1 MPSNHLA
8 GQKSPYLLQHVD
20 NPVDWYPWDREAF
33 DKALREDK
41 PILLSIGYSTCHWC
55 HVMAHESF
63 ENQDIA
69 QLMNEHFVAIKVDR
83 EERPDLDQIYM
94 TATTAMTGQGGWP
107 LTVFLTAEG
116 KPFYGGTYFPPL
128 AKGGSPGLMGL
139 LKTIAEAWKNERAQ
153 ILSSSEGITQLLRET
168 AQTSAASSAML
179 DESVLDTAYRQLSS
193 QFDRQHG
200 GFGSAPKF
208 PMGHHLSFLLRYY
221 KRKNNQQALAMTEAA
236 LTAMARGG
244 IYDHLGGGFHRYS
257 TDAKWHIPHFEKMLY
272 DQALLV
278 RAYLEC
284 YQATDKSE
292 YARVAKET
300 LDYVL
305 RDMQQPE
312 GGFYCAQ
319 DADSLPVGSTHKSEG
334 AFYIWSQQEVSQ
346 LLTEKEAQ
354 IFNYA
359 FGMEPQGNAEFDPH
373 AEFVAKNI
381 LYAAHS
387 LEEIAAHGGISTA
400 QAQAVLTNAKVK
412 LFENRNR
419 RPRPHLDDKI
429 LTDWN
434 GLMLGALAFG
444 ATVLGEPRYMAAARQ
459 AADFILTHLKSKGRL
474 LHRWRQGQADILGTL
489 EDYAFFING
498 LLDLYETNF
507 EARYLAEAKTLA
519 EDMIRLFEDK
529 DHGGFFLTACD
540 APELIIRPK
549 DIYDGAIPSGNSVG
563 AYVLVRLHLLTL
575 EDRWILAAEGI
586 FKVFAASIEKAPS
599 AFSFVLCA
607 LDFYLGPSLSIAL
620 EGQRDDSALTQI
632 SRVVYKHFIPN
643 KSVVLRLSPSPL
655 TAYVCRGT
663 SCQKPT
669 RDMAELESQ
678 LLS

>member
-1 MPSNHLA
+1 MPLNHLA
-8 GQKSPYLLQHVD
+8 GQQSPYLLQHAD
-20 NPVDWYPWDREAF
+20 NPVDWYPWGPEAF
-33 DKALREDK
+33 HQAHRQDK

-69 QLMNEHFVAIKVDR
+69 SIINEHFIAIKVDR

-94 TATTAMTGQGGWP
+94 RATTALTGQGGWP

-128 AKGGSPGLMGL
+128 AKWGSPGLVDL
-139 LKTIAEAWKNERAQ
+139 LKTIAGAWKNERAQ
-153 ILSSSEGITQLLRET
+153 ILSSSEEITQLLRET
-168 AQTSAASSAML
+168 VQKDTVSSVLL
-179 DESVLDTAYRQLSS
+179 DHSVLDTAYGQISG
-193 QFDRQHG
+193 QFDRQYG

-208 PMGHHLSFLLRYY
+208 PMGHYLSFLLRYY
-221 KRKNNQQALAMTEAA
+221 KRKNDPKALKMVEAA
-236 LTAMARGG
+236 LTAMAQGG

-257 TDAKWHIPHFEKMLY
+257 TDARWRIPHFEKMLY

-284 YQATDKSE
+284 YQATGKSE

-305 RDMQQPE
+305 RDMQQPQ

-319 DADSLPVGSTHKSEG
+319 DADSLAVGSAHQSEG

-359 FGMEPQGNAEFDPH
+359 FGIEPEGNAAFDPH
-373 AEFVAKNI
+373 GEFVGKNI
-381 LYAAHS
+381 LYAAYS
-387 LEEIAAHGGISTA
+387 IEEVAAHFEISTT
-400 QAQAVLTNAKVK
+400 QAQEVLSKAKVK
-412 LFENRNR
+412 LLEHRHR
-419 RPRPHLDDKI
+419 RPQPHLDDKI

-434 GLMLGALAFG
+434 GLMLGTLALGG
-444 ATVLGEPRYMAAARQ
+444 AILHEPRYTAAAKK

-474 LHRWRQGQADILGTL
+474 LHRWRQEQADILATL

-498 LLDLYETNF
+498 LLDLYETDF
-507 EARYLAEAKTLA
+507 EPQYLAQAQTLA
-519 EDMIRLFEDK
+519 EDMIRLFEDQ
-529 DHGGFFLTACD
+529 DRGGFFLTACD
-540 APELIIRPK
+540 APQLIIRPK

-563 AYVLVRLHLLTL
+563 AYTLVRLHVLTL

-586 FKVFAASIEKAPS
+586 FKVFAASIEKTPS

-607 LDFYLGPSLSIAL
+607 LDFYLGPSLSIVL
-620 EGQRDDSALTQI
+620 EGQRDDSALVQM

-643 KSVVLRLSPSPL
+643 KSAVLRLSPLPL
-655 TAYVCRGT
+655 TAHVCRGT

-669 RDMAELESQ
+669 RDMAELENQ